1 MTMVE
6 SVFFDIDGTLVSFKT
21 HQVPES
27 TKKAIR
33 ELRAKG
39 VKVFVAT
46 GRMLSML
53 GVLDDIEFDGYI
65 TYNGGC
71 CVDGQRR
78 EIFSH
83 PVPVEQLEALS
94 AHLKKDHFPV
104 SYMCKEAMYVNELAP
119 IVLDVA
125 NHVNVEPPVVMDP
138 DEIIKNPVYQ
148 LCIYLEDDNKLQSV
162 LKEVLTDCISNR
174 WISWFADVNVK
185 GVTKQL
191 GIDKILEHFG
201 LPLETSMSFGDA
213 GNDIPM
219 IRHAAIGVAMGN
231 ASDQVKEIAD
241 YVTDTVDDDGVYKAL
256 KHFGVL

>member
-1 MTMVE
+1 MIE
-6 SVFFDIDGTLVSFKT
+6 SVFFDIDGTLVSFET

-125 NHVNVEPPVVMDP
+125 NHVN
-138 DEIIKNPVYQ
+138 ISTY
-148 LCIYLEDDNKLQSV
+148 YLSKIFK
-162 LKEVLTDCISNR
+162 KEMG
-174 WISWFADVNVK
+174 VNFI
-185 GVTKQL
+185 T
-191 GIDKILEHFG
+191 
-201 LPLETSMSFGDA
+201 
-213 GNDIPM
+213 
-219 IRHAAIGVAMGN
+219 
-231 ASDQVKEIAD
+231 
-241 YVTDTVDDDGVYKAL
+241 YVTDRKMDLAKEMLVNTDIPVLNIALDLAYNEANYFSKAFKKKTGLTPSEYREKYKIRKEEENEA
-256 KHFGVL
+256 F